1 MTRRVT
7 NLCPRAALASVLA
20 SALALALALALSLVL
35 AACSSDKKETE
46 ENPNAVPTDYKNE
59 ILTTMTAT
67 LDDPTN
73 VRNAYISD
81 PILRAA
87 GKDERYTVCVR
98 SDSRDASKQYAG
110 SKDRIAIFYGG
121 HLNQLIDATKEQ
133 CGNAAYKPFPELEH
147 LCQAKKCV

>member
-7 NLCPRAALASVLA
+7 NPCLLAALA
-20 SALALALALALSLVL
+20 SALALAVALVL
-35 AACSSDKKETE
+35 AACSSDKKEPE
-46 ENPNAVPTDYKNE
+46 ENPNVFPADYKNE
-59 ILTTMTAT
+59 ILTTMTT
-67 LDDPTN
+67 MLDDPTN

-81 PILRAA
+81 PMLRAVV
-87 GKDERYTVCVR
+87 KDERYTVCVR
-98 SDSRDASKQYAG
+98 SDSRNISRQYSG

>member
-7 NLCPRAALASVLA
+7 NPCLLAVLA
-20 SALALALALALSLVL
+20 SALALVLALVL
-35 AACSSDKKETE
+35 GACSSDKKQPE
-46 ENPNAVPTDYKNE
+46 ENPNVFPADYKNE
-59 ILTTMTAT
+59 ILTTMTT
-67 LDDPTN
+67 MLDNPTN

-87 GKDERYTVCVR
+87 GKEERYIVCVR
-98 SDSRDASKQYAG
+98 SDSRNINGQYAG